1 MQRSANFLMAD
12 QLNADQVTPDQVF
25 EQMPNFCQPDKAGNT
40 NATINFDLSG
50 ANAGKYWIKIADATA
65 TSGKGEGENPNLT
78 LMADANDFVK
88 IIFGQLDPTAAF
100 MQGKLKIKGDMGL
113 ALKFQ
118 SMFKRP

>member
-1 MQRSANFLMAD
+1 MTD

-25 EQMPNFCQPDKAGNT
+25 EQMPNYFQADKAGNT
-40 NATINFDLSG
+40 NATINFDLG
-50 ANAGKYWIKIADATA
+50 GPNGGKYWIKIADATA

-118 SMFKRP
+118 SMFKRPN

>member
-1 MQRSANFLMAD
+1 MTD

-25 EQMPNFCQPDKAGNT
+25 EQMPNYFQPDKAGNT

-88 IIFGQLDPTAAF
+88 ITSVFGIGRRALPEAALRPADRPDRYSCR
-100 MQGKLKIKGDMGL
+100 GAARKL
-113 ALKFQ
+113 
-118 SMFKRP
+118 R

>member
-1 MQRSANFLMAD
+1 MTD

-25 EQMPNFCQPDKAGNT
+25 EQMPNYFQPDKAGNT

-118 SMFKRP
+118 SMFKRPN